1 MKISNDKIPTNTP
14 VDTGRK
20 LNARKTFRRRSGRLL
35 NVLCTFNLRPVSVG
49 TSSVFHAET
58 TWKRPLPQRLNVE
71 YMWCVCR
78 DIHI

>member
-1 MKISNDKIPTNTP
+1 MKISNVKIPTNTP

-20 LNARKTFRRRSGRLL
+20 LNAHKTFRRRSGRLL
-35 NVLCTFNLRPVSVG
+35 NVLCTFSLRPVSAG
-49 TSSVFHAET
+49 TSSVFHVET
-58 TWKRPLPQRLNVE
+58 TWKRPLPQRLKVE